1 MTKKCLYGT
10 FCYDQKCTT
19 KSIQYM
25 NKELREDSAYKHWEK
40 MLTTQNLNRLI
51 N

>member
-1 MTKKCLYGT
+1 MTKKCLYVT
-10 FCYDQKCTT
+10 FCYDQKFTT
-19 KSIQYM
+19 KSIQYKD
-25 NKELREDSAYKHWEK
+25 KEPKEDRAYKHWEK